1 MKALNLTQHPIQQ
14 AVSSHELKVL
24 YSLNKHSLVNTGV
37 ATYDCDVCNIPK
49 CEFFVPSTDSINKS
63 LSLPLSS
70 YVRGEESHTPV
81 AAPGTPRSTG
91 SDPLCLTS
99 MSTADP
105 SPYIVKF
112 FDAYI
117 DAGRGIC
124 LVLEVNKLHFINQ
137 SYHYTFVTFIRIFC
151 PYSIWMAAR

>member
-1 MKALNLTQHPIQQ
+1 M
-14 AVSSHELKVL
+14 
-24 YSLNKHSLVNTGV
+24 
-37 ATYDCDVCNIPK
+37 
-49 CEFFVPSTDSINKS
+49 PSTDSINRS

-70 YVRGEESHTPV
+70 YVRGEECHTPV
-81 AAPGTPRSTG
+81 AASGTPLLTG

-124 LVLEVNKLHFINQ
+124 LVMEVSKLELVLHICNLNFFCI
-137 SYHYTFVTFIRIFC
+137 SC